1 MSALPNS
8 ILKKIAKA
16 TGVDDLRYG
25 QMQLSVRTAVDIATE
40 MWRCKQTVF
49 SKTPITPLIEVSQA
63 VQHLL
68 LKIRAL
74 DAGQMRMLEVCLEDE
89 EEDEDDV
96 EDAPRIQGYKAVRE
110 YKALIDDLGQAAE
123 KAIEVHR
130 WDPSHRRLAGLG
142 GEGLRARPDRKGR
155 RPGAP
160 RGPRNYPFRFL
171 VGRLRTAIEAEAGG
185 RLSYERK
192 TEGGT
197 LVKVLELLRPHL
209 DEGLIPDPLPW
220 WALEQ
225 ITSRKT
231 PK

>member
-89 EEDEDDV
+89 DEEEDEDDV
-96 EDAPRIQGYKAVRE
+96 EDAPRIQ
-110 YKALIDDLGQAAE
+110 
-123 KAIEVHR
+123 
-130 WDPSHRRLAGLG
+130 
-142 GEGLRARPDRKGR
+142 
-155 RPGAP
+155 
-160 RGPRNYPFRFL
+160 
-171 VGRLRTAIEAEAGG
+171 
-185 RLSYERK
+185 
-192 TEGGT
+192 
-197 LVKVLELLRPHL
+197 
-209 DEGLIPDPLPW
+209 
-220 WALEQ
+220 
-225 ITSRKT
+225 
-231 PK
+231 

>member
-1 MSALPNS
+1 MSVLPDS
-8 ILKKIAKA
+8 IFKKIAKT
-16 TGVDDLRYG
+16 TGVDDLRYR
-25 QMQLSVRTAVDIATE
+25 QMQLSVRTAVDLATE
-40 MWRCKQTVF
+40 MWRRKQIEF

-68 LKIRAL
+68 QKIKAL

-89 EEDEDDV
+89 GDDDL
-96 EDAPRIQGYKAVRE
+96 EDAPRIQGYKGVRE
-110 YKALIDDLGQAAE
+110 YNSLMGDLGQAAE

-130 WDPSHRRLAGLG
+130 WNSSR
-142 GEGLRARPDRKGR
+142 R

-171 VGRLRTAIEAEAGG
+171 VGRLRTAIETEGGG